1 MVCIKRIC
9 AVCSQGGY
17 YISHL
22 IFPMFGIVN
31 QSSYM
36 ANSKVLK
43 IFLDLF
49 QNWADLCPLEA
60 SLSEMWWLQ
69 DTKTPDEP

>member
-1 MVCIKRIC
+1 M
-9 AVCSQGGY
+9 CSLLTGWLF
-17 YISHL
+17 IL
-22 IFPMFGIVN
+22 TPNLPNVWDIAN
-31 QSSYM
+31 QSPYM

-43 IFLDLF
+43 IFLDIF

-69 DTKTPDEP
+69 DT